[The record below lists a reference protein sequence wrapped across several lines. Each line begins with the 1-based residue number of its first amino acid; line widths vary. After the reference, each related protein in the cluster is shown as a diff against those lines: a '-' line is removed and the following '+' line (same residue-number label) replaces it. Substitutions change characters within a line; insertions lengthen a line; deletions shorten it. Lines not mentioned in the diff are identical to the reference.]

1 MVTTYAEAIDF
12 IHGRMVWKKTP
23 TFDRMDALLAALGNP
38 QNTIKGI
45 HITGTNGKGS
55 TTAYLRDVLV
65 ASGLSVGTYTS
76 PFITKFNERIAVN
89 GVMISDAELLALV
102 QQIEPLVTAMDASEI
117 EGGPTEFEVITAMM
131 FLYFATHPVDV
142 VIVEVG
148 IGGLFDST
156 NVFTPI
162 LSIVTSVGFD
172 HMHVLGNTLTAI
184 AQQKAAIIKPG
195 VPVIYG
201 GHALDEAGSVI
212 KATAHQLRVPFWSFD
227 DFTMDLKTS
236 LNPWHETFGWTLNA
250 DVLPLVGARQ
260 LPLVELK
267 MLGKYQVE
275 NASLAILAYYYLANE
290 NIVTFNATVLLNALK
305 NTNWPGRFETL
316 KTNPRVVIDGAHNV
330 AAINGLHELFDRKFT
345 AMDKITI
352 IFAALADKEFAKMAD
367 ELASIPNVE
376 LIATEFA
383 GPGKRNVVNE
393 ADVAAQVKHAIKTA
407 PDWQSALVTAEATAT
422 ENSFILLTGSLYFV
436 SEVRAA
442 FDEKK
447 LQTLVK

>member
-1 MVTTYAEAIDF
+1 MVTTYEEAIDF

-23 TFDRMDALLAALGNP
+23 TFDRMDALLQALGNP

-55 TTAYLRDVLV
+55 TTAYLRDMLV
-65 ASGLSVGTYTS
+65 ASGLTVGTYTS
-76 PFITKFNERIAVN
+76 PFITKFNERISVN
-89 GVMISDAELLALV
+89 GVMISDNELVTLV
-102 QQIEPLVTAMDASEI
+102 QQIEPLVLAMDVSEI

-142 VIVEVG
+142 VIIEVG

-201 GHALDEAGSVI
+201 GHANDEAGTVI

-227 DFTMDLKTS
+227 DMDITLVPTT
-236 LNPWHETFGWTLNA
+236 NPWQENFSWTLH
-250 DVLPLVGARQ
+250 DCILPTMAVRQ
-260 LPLVELK
+260 LPNVELG
-267 MLGKYQVE
+267 MLGKFQVE
-275 NASLAILAYYYLANE
+275 NASLAILAYYYLANM
-290 NIVTFNATVLLNALK
+290 NIVTFNDSIILSSLK
-305 NTNWPGRFETL
+305 NTKWAGRFETL
-316 KTNPRVVIDGAHNV
+316 QNKPRVVIDGAHNV
-330 AAINGLHELFDRKFT
+330 AAIHGLHELFNRKFDKV
-345 AMDKITI
+345 AKITI
-352 IFAALADKEFAKMAD
+352 IFAALADKEFAKMAN

-383 GPGKRNVVNE
+383 GPGKRHVVNE
-393 ADVAAQVKHAIKTA
+393 AEVAKQVNQQIKTA
-407 PDWQSALVTAEATAT
+407 SDWQSALAMVESNAP

-436 SEVRAA
+436 SEVRAY

-447 LQTLVK
+447 LNALVN